1 MVVAAVQS
9 EYYDYSD
16 ELKIMKERKA
26 ITMSEQKAAD
36 VIKGNEAE
44 EFIKKIV
51 MKVIATTVILVV
63 GVGIAVYY
71 TSGAV

>member
-1 MVVAAVQS
+1 MSADKTTEVV
-9 EYYDYSD
+9 
-16 ELKIMKERKA
+16 
-26 ITMSEQKAAD
+26 
-36 VIKGNEAE
+36 KGNEAE

-51 MKVIATTVILVV
+51 IKVIFSTVVLVL

>member
-1 MVVAAVQS
+1 MSADKNSEVV
-9 EYYDYSD
+9 
-16 ELKIMKERKA
+16 
-26 ITMSEQKAAD
+26 
-36 VIKGNEAE
+36 KGNEAE

-51 MKVIATTVILVV
+51 IKVIFSTVVLVV